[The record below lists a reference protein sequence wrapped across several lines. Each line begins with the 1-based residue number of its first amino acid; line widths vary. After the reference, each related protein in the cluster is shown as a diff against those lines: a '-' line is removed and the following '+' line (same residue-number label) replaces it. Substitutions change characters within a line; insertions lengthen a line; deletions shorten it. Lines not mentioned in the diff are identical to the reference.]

1 MKTILTILTTVALL
15 AVYPLNAQVAI
26 NTDGS
31 SPHSSAM
38 LDIQSN
44 NRGTSFPNLDI
55 DDMSTAAPVTSPK
68 TGLIAYNTNSS
79 TGPGLVMWTGSE
91 WVTFEL
97 EGINW
102 KLLGNAGTSSSTNFV
117 GTTDAVS
124 LPFRTNNT
132 ERMRIRSDGI
142 VSVNSTG
149 AFGVST
155 FYSWAS
161 GDDDAIDIANDGDG
175 NAVYGQQKGNGNG
188 VYGYAGGTGNGVR
201 GYAAGSGDGV
211 HGYANGTG
219 DGVYGGANDDH
230 AFGIFGGNWAN
241 TNSGESV
248 VGITGGAGN
257 NSGTLSVVSLIDHE
271 TGVTGTGNGQ
281 GGVGVVGFTF
291 NSSTSSTEM
300 AGFFEADF
308 DGDTDTHDG
317 PTVYLAGYDNTNSN
331 QYGVYAYVPDQD
343 NNSVAIKGVYTGGG
357 AYNATGVIGDA
368 SQATNRRGYGVRGYG
383 DHYGVYGE
391 QTDNTNAACYGVYA
405 NGNLGA
411 SGTKPFMIDYPL
423 DPENK
428 YLKHYSIES
437 DQVLLQY
444 RGIET
449 FNANGEVVAQL
460 PEYYSAINI
469 NASYQLTAVG
479 AAMPDLY
486 IKRKVDETNTFV
498 IAGGVPGKE
507 VSWLVISE
515 RNDPYMQHYTDQR
528 DNVIDKPEEERGR
541 YLMPELYG
549 QPEEKSIDRYLI
561 NNRNSSF
568 EHPKVVKKTIEKE
581 EKELKPKEE
590 IEDTEK

>member
-1 MKTILTILTTVALL
+1 
-15 AVYPLNAQVAI
+15 
-26 NTDGS
+26 
-31 SPHSSAM
+31 
-38 LDIQSN
+38 
-44 NRGTSFPNLDI
+44 
-55 DDMSTAAPVTSPK
+55 MSTAAPVTSPK

-102 KLLGNAGTSSSTNFV
+102 ALLGNSGTSVSSNFL
-117 GTTDAVS
+117 GTKDNVS
-124 LPFRTNNT
+124 LAIRTNNT
-132 ERMRIRSDGI
+132 ERMRVRSDGI

-149 AFGVST
+149 AFAGST
-155 FYSWAS
+155 FYSLAS
-161 GDDDAIDIANDGDG
+161 GDDDAIDG
-175 NAVYGQQKGNGNG
+175 NAAGTGDAIYGQQTGN
-188 VYGYAGGTGNGVR
+188 GNGVR
-201 GYAAGSGDGV
+201 GYAG
-211 HGYANGTG
+211 GTG
-219 DGVYGGANDDH
+219 DGVQGYNAGTGSGVYGAADDDQ
-230 AFGIFGGNWAN
+230 AFGIVGANFAN

-257 NSGTLSVVSLIDHE
+257 NSGTLTVVSLIDHE

-281 GGVGVVGFTF
+281 GGVGVIGFTF

-317 PTVYLAGYDNTNSN
+317 PTVYLAGYDNSNSN
-331 QYGVYAYVPDQD
+331 QYGIYAYVPDR
-343 NNSVAIKGVYTGGG
+343 NTSSVAIKGVYTGGG
-357 AYNATGVIGDA
+357 NYDATGVIGDA
-368 SQATNRRGYGVRGYG
+368 SSANSYYGYGVKGYG
-383 DHYGVYGE
+383 DYIAVYGYE
-391 QTDNTNAACYGVYA
+391 TGTNYTTNYGVYA
-405 NGNLGA
+405 NGDMGA
-411 SGTKPFMIDYPL
+411 SGTKSFMIDYPL

-444 RGIET
+444 RGMET
-449 FNANGEVVAQL
+449 FDSNGEAIAQL
-460 PEYYSAINI
+460 PEYYNAINI

-479 AAMPDLY
+479 AAMPNLY

-515 RNDPYMQHYTDQR
+515 RNDPYMQYYTDQR
-528 DNVIDKPEEERGR
+528 ENIIEKPVNQRGK
-541 YLMPELYG
+541 YLIPEIYG

-561 NNRNSSF
+561 NNRNSSY
-568 EHPKVVKKTIEKE
+568 EHPKVIKRTIEKK

-590 IEDTEK
+590 IKDSKK